1 MTEDQLQ
8 AQCILIARNFYDCLV
23 FSIPNGA
30 YTGAKEAIKLK
41 ATGLTAGIPDLQV
54 IYSQQSG
61 SIDTRASNN
70 NGINADTGNV
80 GAQSSGTQ
88 QLGNRC
94 RAVFIELK
102 VGKNNLSQQQILIH
116 SKLAKYNFPV
126 YTIRTLDEFKAL
138 LDTLQ
143 IPSKS
148 IFIQEATSTS
158 TSEIEPTTDSNF

>member
-54 IYSQQSG
+54 IYG
-61 SIDTRASNN
+61 R
-70 NGINADTGNV
+70 
-80 GAQSSGTQ
+80 GAFF
-88 QLGNRC
+88 C
-94 RAVFIELK
+94 ELK

-158 TSEIEPTTDSNF
+158 TDDGDF

>member
-54 IYSQQSG
+54 IYTTAQQSY
-61 SIDTRASNN
+61 SI
-70 NGINADTGNV
+70 
-80 GAQSSGTQ
+80 
-88 QLGNRC
+88 

-102 VGKNNLSQQQILIH
+102 VGSNKLSPQQLLIH

-148 IFIQEATSTS
+148 VFIQEPTT
-158 TSEIEPTTDSNF
+158 TTDITTDSDIVSNR

>member
-54 IYSQQSG
+54 IYTPANKLTNAATG
-61 SIDTRASNN
+61 DVGNN
-70 NGINADTGNV
+70 IGGIN
-80 GAQSSGTQ
+80 
-88 QLGNRC
+88 
-94 RAVFIELK
+94 AVFIELK

-148 IFIQEATSTS
+148 IFITDAPTTTS
-158 TSEIEPTTDSNF
+158 TSEIEPTSDADF